1 MKERQSTLSKP
12 RCLNNLSHTTTV
24 NMGDQTQVAV
34 VRSTVVLGHLRLQ
47 SLLIFFLHLVFSR
60 RTYFS
65 GGSKKTDPMC
75 IVGNTGARLVRHPHI
90 LTNIQKTS
98 ENQNLLS
105 LKRLKEI

>member
-1 MKERQSTLSKP
+1 MDINVIRRSPDNVTL
-12 RCLNNLSHTTTV
+12 L
-24 NMGDQTQVAV
+24 
-34 VRSTVVLGHLRLQ
+34 
-47 SLLIFFLHLVFSR
+47 FFAMIDDCFHSRFSR

-65 GGSKKTDPMC
+65 GGSKKTDLMC